1 MNSHIERINQSIA
14 PQKALIVKHPLYAQ
28 IRTLK
33 HVRVFM
39 QHHVYAVWDF
49 MSLLKSLQ
57 QNLTC
62 TTTPWLPK
70 GNTETRFLINEIVAG
85 EESDVDMNGSRK
97 SHFEMYLDAM
107 EQAGADTTLI
117 HRLIASIR
125 KGFPVNNALEELTM
139 PASVK
144 EFVQFTFRQIE
155 ENKPHVLSA
164 IFTFG
169 REDLIP
175 NMFMALVN
183 DLNQRFPEKIAAF
196 KYYLD
201 RHIEVD
207 GDHHSHLALQMTAE
221 LCGND
226 ENKWA
231 EAEKASMEALRLRNN
246 LWSGVLEEI
255 MQVAVVL

>member
-1 MNSHIERINQSIA
+1 MNAHIDKINQSIG
-14 PQKALIVKHPLYAQ
+14 PQKDLIVKHSLYAQ
-28 IRTLK
+28 IQNLE
-33 HVRVFM
+33 HVRIFM

-57 QNLTC
+57 KNLTC

-70 GNTETRFLINEIVAG
+70 GSAETRFLINEIVVG
-85 EESDVDMNGSRK
+85 EESDVDMNGIRK
-97 SHFEMYLDAM
+97 SHFEIYLDAM
-107 EQAGADTTLI
+107 DQAGADTNE
-117 HRLIASIR
+117 IR
-125 KGFPVNNALEELTM
+125 GLTEEIRNGKPVETALEEMNL

-144 EFVQFTFRQIE
+144 EFVQFTFRQIA

-175 NMFMALVN
+175 DMFMALVN

-207 GDHHSHLALQMTAE
+207 GNHHSHLALQMTAE